1 MIKMAKYAQWSKLTT
16 QPGQRDAVVG
26 HALEMAALAR
36 SVPGCQI
43 FAVCISPGE
52 QATVWLFEMFD
63 DRESHDALGALD
75 QAAELGRRTMTLL
88 AGPPEQAGLTVA
100 GGKGVGAG

>member
-1 MIKMAKYAQWSKLTT
+1 MTKMAKYAQWSKLAAK
-16 QPGQRDAVVG
+16 PGQRDTVLG

-52 QATVWLFEMFD
+52 
-63 DRESHDALGALD
+63 
-75 QAAELGRRTMTLL
+75 
-88 AGPPEQAGLTVA
+88 
-100 GGKGVGAG
+100 